1 MHTEEKQK
9 IEAETEKR
17 KLKRGESESIE
28 KTFCLASMAIT
39 VNNTCIV
46 HREKK
51 QGQTVEQ

>member
-46 HREKK
+46 QTEKK